1 MPPLADSAP
10 SAPTPPPSLLLPP
23 DILHRLD
30 FAKIFGNGRP
40 VELELGCGDGSFLL
54 KWSALHPERNFV
66 GVERLKGRVTKIDR
80 KGRRQGL
87 INLRGLRLE
96 AAYVLEWMIP
106 AASLSAL
113 HVYFPDPWPKKRH
126 HKRRL
131 IQTPFTELAARALRP
146 DGVLYLRTDH
156 AGYFQ
161 QMEEVMAATTAFERL
176 AEPAGLLDVK
186 TDFEVGFNA
195 EGKPTRHGAWR
206 RRAVAEPFNTIP
218 PGASLR

>member
-1 MPPLADSAP
+1 MSMPTSVASGAP
-10 SAPTPPPSLLLPP
+10 AALLPPSLLLPP

-30 FAKIFGNGRP
+30 FARIFGNAHP

-54 KWSALHPERNFV
+54 QWAALHPDRNFL

-80 KGRRQGL
+80 KGRRLGL
-87 INLRGLRLE
+87 RNLRGLRLE
-96 AAYVLEWMIP
+96 ATYVLEWMVP
-106 AASLSAL
+106 ATSLSAL

-131 IQTPFTELAARALRP
+131 IQTPFTELAARALLP
-146 DGVLYLRTDH
+146 EGILYLRTDH
-156 AGYFQ
+156 TEYFQ
-161 QMEEVMAATTAFERL
+161 QMEEVMAATTEFERI

-195 EGKPTRHGAWR
+195 EGKPTHHGAWR
-206 RRAVAEPFNTIP
+206 QRTGR
-218 PGASLR
+218 S